1 MFQLLRVAAVML
13 ALLGGIA
20 AQAQDN
26 SHPLDSVEKGGSKSL
41 DAVGTGVSVDPDT
54 LDGRSRSLDAAEAPA
69 QGQATSLPQPEPLPE
84 IEDATARAQAQSSRE
99 AVLSAQQRVQQ
110 ANAAYSRMITR
121 DYPQGDARAAI
132 VAERDAAVTA
142 YQQANARYEAIL
154 SQLQ

>member
-13 ALLGGIA
+13 ALLCGVS

-26 SHPLDSVEKGGSKSL
+26 SHSLDSVDSGGSKSL
-41 DAVGTGVSVDPDT
+41 DAVDTGESVDPDS
-54 LDGRSRSLDAAEAPA
+54 LDGGSESLDDAESPA
-69 QGQATSLPQPEPLPE
+69 QGQSASLPQPAPLPE

-99 AVLSAQQRVQQ
+99 AVLVAQQRVLQ

-132 VAERDAAVTA
+132 VQERDAAAAA
-142 YQQANARYEAIL
+142 YQQASARYESIL